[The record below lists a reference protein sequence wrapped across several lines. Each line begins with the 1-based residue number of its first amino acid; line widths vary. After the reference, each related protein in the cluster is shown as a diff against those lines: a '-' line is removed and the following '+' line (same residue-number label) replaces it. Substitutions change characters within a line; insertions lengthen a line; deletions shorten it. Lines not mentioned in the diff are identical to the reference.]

1 MSILIILFGAL
12 FLFVLVTKPEIIA
25 VLFFTITIADV
36 NFELGGLP
44 LNARALVG
52 LALLGRTLIS
62 KKNPGQAGF
71 LSNSKIL
78 LIIAFTAYTFLV
90 TAFNDLITAAFIKQS
105 FLTLIAVYCGY
116 FFYMK
121 RGDMLYLKISLV
133 LAALIC
139 FSDLAYT
146 YSAFGEF
153 PVQRVYH
160 MLLKVPIE
168 YDEDGK
174 ILEIINH
181 NFYGLICGTS
191 FVVIINDFI
200 NQKSPNK
207 LILLLLPIMFLG
219 VLMSTSRSTLLGII
233 VISIVLIAREIKHK
247 ERAQKAMLLITMAIG
262 VLFLSLFLFTTLQSY
277 FDLESDFIE
286 RISQRLIDEPVAVFN
301 KHLGMN
307 YNANALEAMD
317 WREEASADAFAAF
330 MNLRSLEQIFGIG
343 YWGFIIRDLGHTGL
357 NPHNGFLL
365 LLIETGIVGLLTYL
379 ILVVSI
385 IKRSLQ
391 VNTDIPP
398 LVTTLIFVIFYCIGQ
413 NGELTSSITF
423 LFIAT
428 LIAENEQMA
437 LQNQTKNS
445 TINLTPLPL

>member
-1 MSILIILFGAL
+1 LSIVILLCGLL
-12 FLFVLVTKPEIIA
+12 FVYVLVTKPEFIA
-25 VLFFTITIADV
+25 ILFFTITIADV

-44 LNARALVG
+44 LNARALIG
-52 LALLGRTLIS
+52 LALLGRTVVS
-62 KKNPGQAGF
+62 QRNAGQAGF
-71 LSNSKIL
+71 LFNAKIL
-78 LIIAFTAYTFLV
+78 LIIGFTLYTIVV
-90 TAFNDLITAAFIKQS
+90 TAFHDLITAAFIKQS

-116 FFYMK
+116 FYYMK

-139 FSDLAYT
+139 FCDLGYT
-146 YSAFGEF
+146 YSVYGEF

-160 MLLKVPIE
+160 MLLGVPIE
-168 YDEDGK
+168 YDEDGN

-181 NFYGLICGTS
+181 NFYGLICGTA

-233 VISIVLIAREIKHK
+233 VISFVLIVRELKHR

-262 VLFLSLFLFTTLQSY
+262 ILFLSLFLFTTLQSY
-277 FDLESDFIE
+277 FSLESDFIE

-307 YNANALEAMD
+307 YNANSLEAMD
-317 WREEASADAFAAF
+317 WREEASADAFNAF
-330 MNLRSLEQIFGIG
+330 MNLSTLEQLFGIG
-343 YWGFIIRDLGHTGL
+343 YWGFIVRDLGHTGL

-365 LLIETGIVGLLTYL
+365 LLIETGLMGLLMYI
-379 ILVVSI
+379 ILVIGI
-385 IKRSLQ
+385 IKRSLR
-391 VNTDIPP
+391 VNTNIPP
-398 LVTTLIFVIFYCIGQ
+398 LVTTLIFIIFYCIGQ

-423 LFIAT
+423 LFIST
-428 LIAENEQMA
+428 LIAENEHIA
-437 LQNQTKNS
+437 LQTQTNHPP
-445 TINLTPLPL
+445 INLNPLPL

>member
-1 MSILIILFGAL
+1 LNILIIFCGAL
-12 FLFVLVTKPEIIA
+12 FLYVLIVKPEIIA
-25 VLFFTITIADV
+25 ILFFTITIADI

-44 LNARALVG
+44 LNARALIG
-52 LALLGRTLIS
+52 LALFGRTIIS
-62 KKNPGQAGF
+62 QKNIGQRGF

-78 LIIAFTAYTFLV
+78 LIIGFTLYTFLV
-90 TAFNDLITAAFIKQS
+90 TAFNDLITPAFVKQA

-116 FFYMK
+116 FYYMK
-121 RGDMLYLKISLV
+121 RGDILYLKISLI

-139 FSDLAYT
+139 FLDLGYT

-160 MLLKVPIE
+160 MLLGVPIE
-168 YDEDGK
+168 YDEEGK

-233 VISIVLIAREIKHK
+233 VISVVLIVRELKHR

-262 VLFLSLFLFTTLQSY
+262 ILFLSLFLFTTLQSY
-277 FDLESDFIE
+277 FSLESDFIE

-330 MNLRSLEQIFGIG
+330 MNLSSLEQIFGIG
-343 YWGFIIRDLGHTGL
+343 YWGFIVRDLGHTGL

-365 LLIETGIVGLLTYL
+365 LLIETGLVGLLIYVIL
-379 ILVVSI
+379 IATI
-385 IKRSLQ
+385 IARSLK
-391 VNTDIPP
+391 VNDNIPP
-398 LVTTLIFVIFYCIGQ
+398 LVTTLIFIIFYCIGQ

-428 LIAENEQMA
+428 LIAENEHLA
-437 LQNQTKNS
+437 LQNQPKNN
-445 TINLTPLPL
+445 TINLSPLPL

>member
-1 MSILIILFGAL
+1 MNILIIFCGAL
-12 FLFVLVTKPEIIA
+12 FLYVLIVKPEIIA
-25 VLFFTITIADV
+25 VLFFTITIADI

-44 LNARALVG
+44 LNARALIG
-52 LALLGRTLIS
+52 LALFGRTIIS
-62 KKNPGQAGF
+62 QKNIGQRGF

-78 LIIAFTAYTFLV
+78 LIIGFTLYTFLV
-90 TAFNDLITAAFIKQS
+90 TAFNDLITPAFVKQA

-116 FFYMK
+116 FYYMK
-121 RGDMLYLKISLV
+121 RGDILYLKISLI

-139 FSDLAYT
+139 FLDLGYT

-160 MLLKVPIE
+160 MLLGVPIE
-168 YDEDGK
+168 YDEEGK

-181 NFYGLICGTS
+181 NFYGLICGTA

-207 LILLLLPIMFLG
+207 FILLLLPIMFLG

-233 VISIVLIAREIKHK
+233 VISVVLIARELKHR

-262 VLFLSLFLFTTLQSY
+262 ILFLSLFLFTTLQSY
-277 FDLESDFIE
+277 FSLESDFIE

-307 YNANALEAMD
+307 YNASALEAMD

-330 MNLRSLEQIFGIG
+330 MKLSTLEQVFGIG
-343 YWGFIIRDLGHTGL
+343 YWGFIVRDLGHTGL

-365 LLIETGIVGLLTYL
+365 LLIETGLVGLLIYL
-379 ILVVSI
+379 TLVAGI
-385 IKRSLQ
+385 ITKSLKE
-391 VNTDIPP
+391 NNNIPP
-398 LVTTLIFVIFYCIGQ
+398 LVTTLIFIIFYCIGQ

-428 LIAENEQMA
+428 LIAENEHMA
-437 LQNQTKNS
+437 LQNQPKNG

>member
-1 MSILIILFGAL
+1 MNILIIFCGAL
-12 FLFVLVTKPEIIA
+12 FLYVLITKPELIA
-25 VLFFTITIADV
+25 VLFFTITIADI

-44 LNARALVG
+44 INARALIG
-52 LALLGRTLIS
+52 LALFGRTIIS
-62 KKNPGQAGF
+62 PKNIGQVRF
-71 LSNSKIL
+71 LSNPKIL
-78 LIIAFTAYTFLV
+78 LIIGFTLYTFLV
-90 TAFNDLITAAFIKQS
+90 TAFNDLITPAFVKQA

-116 FFYMK
+116 FYYMK
-121 RGDMLYLKISLV
+121 RGDIFYLKISLI

-139 FSDLAYT
+139 FLDLGYT

-160 MLLKVPIE
+160 MLLGVPIE
-168 YDEDGK
+168 YDEEGK

-181 NFYGLICGTS
+181 NFYGLICGTA

-233 VISIVLIAREIKHK
+233 VISIVLIVRELKHK

-262 VLFLSLFLFTTLQSY
+262 ILFLSLFLFTTLQSY
-277 FDLESDFIE
+277 FSLESDFVE

-330 MNLRSLEQIFGIG
+330 MNLSSLEQIFGIG
-343 YWGFIIRDLGHTGL
+343 YWGFIVRDLGHTGL

-365 LLIETGIVGLLTYL
+365 LLIETGLVGLLIYVIL
-379 ILVVSI
+379 IATI
-385 IKRSLQ
+385 IARSLK
-391 VNTDIPP
+391 VNANIPP
-398 LVTTLIFVIFYCIGQ
+398 LVTTLIFIIFYCIGQ

-423 LFIAT
+423 LFVAT
-428 LIAENEQMA
+428 LIAENEHLA
-437 LQNQTKNS
+437 LQNQPKNN
-445 TINLTPLPL
+445 TINLSPLPL

>member
-1 MSILIILFGAL
+1 LIIFIIFFGAL
-12 FLFVLVTKPEIIA
+12 FVYVLITKPEIIA

-52 LALLGRTLIS
+52 LALFGRTIIS
-62 KKNPGQAGF
+62 KKNTGQAGF
-71 LSNSKIL
+71 LSNAKIL
-78 LIIAFTAYTFLV
+78 LIVGFTAYTFLV

-116 FFYMK
+116 FYYMK
-121 RGDMLYLKISLV
+121 RGDMLYLKISLI

-139 FSDLAYT
+139 FLDLGYT

-233 VISIVLIAREIKHK
+233 VISIVLIARELKHR

-262 VLFLSLFLFTTLQSY
+262 ILFLSLFLFTTLQSY
-277 FDLESDFIE
+277 FTLESDFIE

-330 MNLRSLEQIFGIG
+330 MNLSSLEQIFGIG
-343 YWGFIIRDLGHTGL
+343 YWGFIVRDLGHTGL

-365 LLIETGIVGLLTYL
+365 LLIETGIVGLLIYV
-379 ILVVSI
+379 ILVASI
-385 IKRSLQ
+385 IKRSLK
-391 VNTDIPP
+391 VNNNIPP
-398 LVTTLIFVIFYCIGQ
+398 LVTTLIFIIFYCIGQ

-428 LIAENEQMA
+428 LIAENEQLAMKS
-437 LQNQTKNS
+437 QTKNS
-445 TINLTPLPL
+445 AINLTPLPL

>member
-1 MSILIILFGAL
+1 MVIFIIFFGAL
-12 FLFVLVTKPEIIA
+12 FVYVLITKPEIIA

-52 LALLGRTLIS
+52 LALFGRTIIS
-62 KKNPGQAGF
+62 KKNTGQAGF
-71 LSNSKIL
+71 LSNAKIL
-78 LIIAFTAYTFLV
+78 LIVGFTAYTFLV

-116 FFYMK
+116 FYYMK
-121 RGDMLYLKISLV
+121 RGDMLYLKISLI

-139 FSDLAYT
+139 FLDLGYT

-233 VISIVLIAREIKHK
+233 VISIVLIARELKHR

-262 VLFLSLFLFTTLQSY
+262 ILFLSLFLFTTLQSY
-277 FDLESDFIE
+277 FTLESDFIE

-330 MNLRSLEQIFGIG
+330 MNLSSLEQIFGIG

-365 LLIETGIVGLLTYL
+365 LLIETGMVGLLIYV
-379 ILVVSI
+379 ILVASI
-385 IKRSLQ
+385 IKRSLK
-391 VNTDIPP
+391 VNNNIPP
-398 LVTTLIFVIFYCIGQ
+398 LVTTLIFIIFYCIGQ

-428 LIAENEQMA
+428 LIAENEQLAMKS
-437 LQNQTKNS
+437 QTKNS
-445 TINLTPLPL
+445 AINLTPLPL

>member
-1 MSILIILFGAL
+1 
-12 FLFVLVTKPEIIA
+12 
-25 VLFFTITIADV
+25 
-36 NFELGGLP
+36 
-44 LNARALVG
+44 
-52 LALLGRTLIS
+52 
-62 KKNPGQAGF
+62 
-71 LSNSKIL
+71 
-78 LIIAFTAYTFLV
+78 
-90 TAFNDLITAAFIKQS
+90 
-105 FLTLIAVYCGY
+105 VY
-116 FFYMK
+116 
-121 RGDMLYLKISLV
+121 
-133 LAALIC
+133 
-139 FSDLAYT
+139 
-146 YSAFGEF
+146 GEF

-160 MLLKVPIE
+160 MLLKIPIE

-191 FVVIINDFI
+191 FVVILNDFI

-233 VISIVLIAREIKHK
+233 VISIVLIARELKHR
-247 ERAQKAMLLITMAIG
+247 ERAQKALLLITLAVGI
-262 VLFLSLFLFTTLQSY
+262 LFLSLFLFTTLQSY
-277 FDLESDFIE
+277 FTLESDFIE

-330 MNLRSLEQIFGIG
+330 MNLSSFEQLFGIG
-343 YWGFIIRDLGHTGL
+343 YWGFIVRDLGHTGL

-365 LLIETGIVGLLTYL
+365 LLIETGIVGLLLYI

-385 IKRSLQ
+385 IKRSLKI
-391 VNTDIPP
+391 NTNTPP

-428 LIAENEQMA
+428 LIAENEQIA
-437 LQNQTKNS
+437 LQNQTR
-445 TINLTPLPL
+445 ILQPI

>member
-1 MSILIILFGAL
+1 MNILIIFFGAI
-12 FLFVLVTKPEIIA
+12 FLFVLITKPEIIA
-25 VLFFTITIADV
+25 ILFFTITIADV

-52 LALLGRTLIS
+52 LALFARTILS
-62 KKNPGQAGF
+62 QRNTGQAKF
-71 LSNSKIL
+71 LSNSNIL
-78 LIIAFTAYTFLV
+78 LIIGFTVYTVFV
-90 TAFNDLITAAFIKQS
+90 TAFNDLVTPAFVKQA

-116 FFYMK
+116 FYYMK
-121 RGDMLYLKISLV
+121 RGDMLYLKISLI

-139 FSDLAYT
+139 FFDLGYT

-160 MLLKVPIE
+160 MLLGLPIE

-181 NFYGLICGTS
+181 NFYGLICGMS
-191 FVVIINDFI
+191 FVVILNDFI
-200 NQKSPNK
+200 NHKSPNK
-207 LILLLLPIMFLG
+207 IILLLLPIMFLG

-233 VISIVLIAREIKHK
+233 VISIVLIARELKHK
-247 ERAQKAMLLITMAIG
+247 ERTQKALLLITLAIG
-262 VLFLSLFLFTTLQSY
+262 ILFLSLFLFTTLQSY
-277 FDLESDFIE
+277 FSLESDFIE

-307 YNANALEAMD
+307 YNASALEAMD

-330 MNLRSLEQIFGIG
+330 MNLSSLEQIFGIG

-365 LLIETGIVGLLTYL
+365 LLIETGLAGLLIYTFL
-379 ILVVSI
+379 IASI
-385 IKRSLQ
+385 IRKSLKI
-391 VNTDIPP
+391 NDNISPM
-398 LVTTLIFVIFYCIGQ
+398 VTTLIFVVFYCIGQ

-423 LFIAT
+423 LFITT
-428 LIAENEQMA
+428 LIAENQQIA
-437 LQNQTKNS
+437 LQNQKGVLQS
-445 TINLTPLPL
+445 I